1 MRRRLAIIG
10 TCAAVVAFAAL
21 GLLLFTGS
29 PVAEPVIF
37 GISLGVA
44 VLAFVVALLAGVFA
58 VLLPLFGSQSSF
70 LRRGALDQ
78 AIAEG
83 RSGLARV
90 VWVRPTGAQINGQW
104 VYDVDLVVDGT
115 RVPAYK
121 TRDRIRVHRNDG
133 TLRGGEILSVVRI
146 AADGPAVT
154 VIAGPRQT
162 PQDSLVPQD
171 APPWS

>member
-10 TCAAVVAFAAL
+10 ICAAAVFFAAL
-21 GLLLFTGS
+21 GFLLFTGS
-29 PVAEPVIF
+29 PAGDPLVF
-37 GISLGVA
+37 GISLGLA
-44 VLAFVVALLAGVFA
+44 ILAFVVALLAAAFA
-58 VLLPLFGSQSSF
+58 LLLPLFGTPGSF
-70 LRRGALDQ
+70 LRRGSIDR

-90 VWVRPTGAQINGQW
+90 LWVRPTGAQINGQW
-104 VYDVDLVVDGT
+104 AYDVDLVVDGT

-121 TRDRIRVHRNDG
+121 TRDRIRVHRDDG
-133 TLRGGEILSVVRI
+133 TLKGGEIISVVRI

>member
-10 TCAAVVAFAAL
+10 TCAAVVFFVAL
-21 GLLLFTGS
+21 GFLLFTGS
-29 PVAEPVIF
+29 AGDPVAF
-37 GISLGVA
+37 GVSLGVA
-44 VLAFVVALLAGVFA
+44 ILAFVVALLAGVFA
-58 VLLPLFGSQSSF
+58 MLLPLFGTQASF
-70 LRRGALDQ
+70 LRRGAIER

-90 VWVRPTGAQINGQW
+90 VRVRPTGAQINGQW
-104 VYDVDLVVDGT
+104 VYDVDLIVDGT
-115 RVPAYK
+115 RVPAYT
-121 TRDRIRVHRNDG
+121 TRDRIRVHRDDG
-133 TLRGGEILSVVRI
+133 TLEGGEILSVVRV
-146 AADGPAVT
+146 AADGPAVS

>member
-1 MRRRLAIIG
+1 MRRGLAIIG
-10 TCAAVVAFAAL
+10 TCAAAVFCIAL
-21 GLLLFTGS
+21 GFLLFTGS
-29 PVAEPVIF
+29 PAGDPLVF
-37 GISLGVA
+37 GVSLGVA
-44 VLAFVVALLAGVFA
+44 ILAFVIALLAGAFA
-58 VLLPLFGSQSSF
+58 LLLPLFGTQASF
-70 LRRGALDQ
+70 LRRGAIDR

-90 VWVRPTGAQINGQW
+90 VWVRPTGAQLNGKW
-104 VYDVDLVVDGT
+104 AYDADLIVDGT

-121 TRDRIRVHRNDG
+121 TRDRIRVHRTDG
-133 TLRGGEILSVVRI
+133 TLKGGETLSVVRI